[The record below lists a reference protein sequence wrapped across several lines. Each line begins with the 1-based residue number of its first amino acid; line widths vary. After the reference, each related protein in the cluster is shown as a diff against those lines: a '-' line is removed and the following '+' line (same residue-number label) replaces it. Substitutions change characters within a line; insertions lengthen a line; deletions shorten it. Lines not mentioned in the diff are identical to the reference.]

1 MGLIAEIMLLLE
13 GFGDQGITPCVICIP
28 PRDLY
33 HTGSP
38 VRFEDTGG
46 RQSLFGSMTYHF
58 SVFWGDFL
66 IHVMQRHDK
75 FVRKPG
81 WGKIGL
87 ECNGRAKE
95 ECSIRQSMVC
105 LRLEIGVTIQGPSVY
120 ISPLLGLG
128 AVKMQQ
134 PLNKIQCSSA
144 FDISI

>member
-1 MGLIAEIMLLLE
+1 MGLIAKIMLLLE
-13 GFGDQGITPCVICIP
+13 GFGGQEITPCVICTP

-33 HTGSP
+33 HSGSP
-38 VRFEDTGG
+38 MSFEDTGG

-75 FVRKPG
+75 FVGKFG

-87 ECNGRAKE
+87 ECNGRAKA
-95 ECSIRQSMVC
+95 ECSTRQSIVC

-120 ISPLLGLG
+120 IPPLLGLE
-128 AVKMQQ
+128 AAKVQH
-134 PLNKIQCSSA
+134 P
-144 FDISI
+144 